1 MTQTMPAVVREAIE
15 RVPGKVS
22 LVACDLERGWEISDR
37 AEIPV
42 TAASVIKLLILAEAF
57 RQFEAGEAHPDE
69 LVRVE
74 PESWVGGSGV
84 LRWLRP
90 GLPLTLRDLAVLMVI
105 VSDNTASNLL
115 IDRLSF
121 ERINSLARR
130 LGLKQTVLARKFL
143 GRAAQGD
150 ESENLVCARDLA
162 ELLSALELGHI
173 VPEGP
178 LLQDLRQ
185 ILKAQQFR
193 DVIPGR
199 LPAEAV
205 IGNKTGSLPG
215 HVHDAAIIWAPAG
228 RLVIVLLS
236 QSLVDQELGR
246 RALCDLALA
255 CYRAWV
261 DQVGSAERRGGR

>member
-1 MTQTMPAVVREAIE
+1 MPETTPTVVREAIE

-22 LVACDLERGWEISDR
+22 LVARDLDRGWEISDR
-37 AEIPV
+37 AGIPV
-42 TAASVIKLLILAEAF
+42 IAASVIKLLILAEAY
-57 RQFEAGEAHPDE
+57 RQFETGEAHPE
-69 LVRVE
+69 EPMRVE
-74 PESWVGGSGV
+74 PASWVGGSGV
-84 LRWLRP
+84 LRWLQP
-90 GLPLTLRDLAVLMVI
+90 GLRLTLRDLAVLMVI

-121 ERINSLARR
+121 ERINGLAQR
-130 LGLKQTVLARKFL
+130 LGLEQTVLARKFL
-143 GRAAQGD
+143 GRAAQAG
-150 ESENLVCARDLA
+150 EPENLVSARDLA
-162 ELLSALELGHI
+162 ELLSALELGQI

-178 LLQDLRQ
+178 LLDDLRQ
-185 ILKAQQFR
+185 ILRAQQFR
-193 DVIPGR
+193 DVIPAR

-215 HVHDAAIIWAPAG
+215 HVHDTAIIWAPAG

-236 QSLVDQELGR
+236 QSLVDQERGR

-261 DQVGSAERRGGR
+261 DQVGSAARKGGQ

>member
-1 MTQTMPAVVREAIE
+1 MIERMPTPVREAIE
-15 RVPGKVS
+15 HVPGQVS
-22 LVACDLERGWEISDR
+22 LLARDLDRGWELSYQ
-37 AEIPV
+37 AEEPV
-42 TAASVIKLLILAEAF
+42 TAASVIKLLILAEAY
-57 RQFEAGEAHPDE
+57 RQFATGEARPDE
-69 LVRVE
+69 LVSVE
-74 PESWVGGSGV
+74 PESWVAGSGV

-115 IDRLSF
+115 IDRLGF
-121 ERINSLARR
+121 ERINGLARQ
-130 LGLKQTVLARKFL
+130 LGLAQTVLARRFL

-150 ESENLVCARDLA
+150 EPENLVSARDMATLLA
-162 ELLSALELGHI
+162 ALELGHV

-193 DVIPGR
+193 DLIPGR
-199 LPAEAV
+199 LPEDAV

-215 HVHDAAIIWAPAG
+215 HAHDAAIVWAPAG
-228 RLVIVLLS
+228 RLVLVLLS
-236 QSLVDQELGR
+236 RDLVDQELGR

-255 CYRAWV
+255 CYRTWV
-261 DQVGSAERRGGR
+261 EQVGPAERKGAG

>member
-1 MTQTMPAVVREAIE
+1 MPEEMTSTVREAIE
-15 RVPGKVS
+15 RVPGRVN
-22 LVACDLERGWEISDR
+22 LLARDLDRDWELSYR
-37 AEIPV
+37 AEVPV
-42 TAASVIKLLILAEAF
+42 TAASVIKLLILAEAY
-57 RQFEAGEAHPDE
+57 RQFETGEAHPDE
-69 LVRVE
+69 PVRVE

-115 IDRLSF
+115 IDRLGF
-121 ERINSLARR
+121 ECINGLARR
-130 LGLKQTVLARKFL
+130 LGLEQTVLARKFL
-143 GRAAQGD
+143 GRAAQGN
-150 ESENLVCARDLA
+150 EPENLVSARDMAALLA
-162 ELLSALELGHI
+162 ALELGQI
-173 VPEGP
+173 VPDGP

-215 HVHDAAIIWAPAG
+215 HAHDAAIIWAPAG
-228 RLVIVLLS
+228 RLVLVLLS
-236 QSLVDQELGR
+236 SGLVDQELGR

-255 CYRAWV
+255 CYRTWV
-261 DQVGSAERRGGR
+261 EQVGSAKRKGE

>member
-1 MTQTMPAVVREAIE
+1 MPEEMTSTVREAIE
-15 RVPGKVS
+15 RVPGRVN
-22 LVACDLERGWEISDR
+22 LLARDLDRDWELSHQ
-37 AEIPV
+37 AEVPV
-42 TAASVIKLLILAEAF
+42 TAASVIKLLILAELF
-57 RQFEAGEAHPDE
+57 RQFATGETRPDE
-69 LVRVE
+69 PVRVE

-115 IDRLSF
+115 IDRLGF
-121 ERINSLARR
+121 ECINDLAQR
-130 LGLKQTVLARKFL
+130 LGLEQTVLARKFL
-143 GRAAQGD
+143 GRAAQGN
-150 ESENLVCARDLA
+150 EPENVISARDMA
-162 ELLSALELGHI
+162 ELLAALELGRI

-178 LLQDLRQ
+178 MLQDLRQ

-193 DVIPGR
+193 DLIPGR
-199 LPAEAV
+199 LPEEAV

-215 HVHDAAIIWAPAG
+215 HAHDAAIIWGPAG
-228 RLVIVLLS
+228 RLVMVLLS
-236 QSLVDQELGR
+236 SGLVDQELGR

-261 DQVGSAERRGGR
+261 RRVGSAKRKGE